1 MAVARLGYEID
12 SSGAVVATG
21 NLDDMSAAAVRAEK
35 SKNALTMGA
44 KKASNS
50 LFTLEGASRAAAASI
65 INGQRTATVAAS
77 SFGGLGR
84 EVADTARESRL
95 YAQEMDA
102 IRAKFNPLFAA
113 SKQYEHALRE
123 IADAERMGAISAR
136 EATAAR
142 DRAAASM
149 NATNTAAMVMGK
161 TTKISAAHVANLGAQ
176 FNDIGVML
184 AAGQSP
190 LQLAVQQGTQINQV
204 FAQMGGGKQALKGL
218 AAGFMSMVNPMS
230 LATIGIIAGGAALVQ
245 WGIAALGASDEAD
258 GLSKAM
264 KDIED
269 NTKNANLELKRM
281 QMGLASLEQV
291 LLVERQKVLRLEILE
306 IERAMETLS
315 GRNLRGARLRV
326 AERQSEIDL
335 IQKAINEENDAIR
348 QSDQWARSMAA
359 VGDEVSSILSGLLSI
374 SGGVIG
380 NAAKQSEI
388 DALRA
393 GKSIRD
399 ASKAAAAFKAE
410 VEFSAREQGAN
421 MFERIL
427 IQGERYQF
435 ERGQQLDAEL
445 DAEREAA
452 RKRNSIRGGGG
463 GGVLGAG
470 TSDIEKTIEALRTQ
484 SEVVKQWY
492 AQNKLAL
499 QMATDEE
506 LAIIGGRHEAEQ
518 RLQSEHQRR
527 LAEINAGWHGT
538 RLDQTQT
545 FMGEMA
551 AALQSG
557 NSKMQAAAQ
566 VFASVE
572 ALINAYRAYNQV
584 LADPTLPALAKIP
597 AAFAVLS
604 AGLKTVSSIKS
615 LSGGGGSGS
624 SAGVTAGSSG
634 SGAAPQT
641 RAIISVQGG
650 RTRFSVEEYD
660 DIIRAVQGSSGDGVI
675 IEGFVSA

>member
-35 SKNALTMGA
+35 SKNAL
-44 KKASNS
+44 SNS
-50 LFTLEGASRAAAASI
+50 AKSTSNSMFALGGAFSSASI
-65 INGQRTATVAAS
+65 KMVRGQTAAVATTGA
-77 SFGGLGR
+77 FRGLGA

-136 EATAAR
+136 EAAAAR

-245 WGIAALGASDEAD
+245 WGIAALGASDEAE

-452 RKRNSIRGGGG
+452 RKRNSVRGGG

-470 TSDIEKTIEALRTQ
+470 ISDIEKTIEALRTQ

-584 LADPTLPALAKIP
+584 LADPTLPAFAKIP